1 MVTNRQRTADL
12 RLFAENE
19 PSPSL
24 MEIRKRI
31 ARAKAWLGDRLVIL
45 GHHYQADDVIE
56 FADFVGDSLK
66 LSRQAA
72 SRSAARYIVFC
83 GVRFM
88 AETAD
93 VLSSPDQAV
102 FLPNPDAGCPMADMA
117 GLRQVR
123 PCWGALGRL
132 SDDKVTPI
140 TYINSSAELKAF
152 CGRNGGVVC
161 TSSNAAAVMKWA
173 LGNSGRLLFFPD
185 EHLGRNTGLSLGLP
199 PETIS
204 VWDPEEESL
213 PGDHNHARLILWDG
227 FCPVHVDFTPGHVE
241 EMRRRHP
248 GVRVIV
254 HPECPHEVVRSADD
268 TGSTEHIIEC
278 IRSSE
283 PGSRWAVGTDI
294 RLVRRLARQHPE
306 KEVFPLAESVPPCLD
321 MGKINPLS
329 LLRTLEGLLEGETKG
344 CVRVKAETAKWARVA
359 LERML
364 AIA

>member
-1 MVTNRQRTADL
+1 MAANRQGKADPRVL
-12 RLFAENE
+12 TENE
-19 PSPSL
+19 PSRSL
-24 MEIRKRI
+24 TETRKRI
-31 ARAKAWLGDRLVIL
+31 SRAKARLGDRLVIL
-45 GHHYQADDVIE
+45 AHHYQGDDVIE

-72 SRSAARYIVFC
+72 NRSAARYIVFC

-93 VLSSPDQAV
+93 VLSYPYQTV

-117 GLRQVR
+117 DLRQVR
-123 PCWGALGRL
+123 PCWKTLL
-132 SDDKVTPI
+132 TLWDDKVTPI

-152 CGRNGGVVC
+152 CGRNGGTVC

-173 LGNSGRLLFFPD
+173 FKKSRRLLFFPD
-185 EHLGRNTGLSLGLP
+185 QYLGRNTGLSLGLP
-199 PETIS
+199 PEAIS
-204 VWDPEEESL
+204 VWDPEAESL
-213 PGDHNHARLILWDG
+213 LGDLDHTRLILWNG
-227 FCPVHVDFTPGHVE
+227 FCPLHVDFTPRHAE
-241 EMRRRHP
+241 EVRGRYP

-268 TGSTEHIIEC
+268 AGSTEHIIEC

-294 RLVRRLARQHPE
+294 RLVRRLARRHPE
-306 KEVFPLAESVPPCLD
+306 KEIFSLAESVPPCLD
-321 MGKINPLS
+321 MGKIKPLN
-329 LLRTLEGLLEGETKG
+329 LLSTLQGLLEGEAEG
-344 CVRVKAETAKWARVA
+344 CVRVKTETAMWARVA

-364 AIA
+364 VIT